1 MFAKWIWWINY
12 SLGGLAAVLVVW
24 ALVIRLFS
32 PGAIQ
37 EPESVQIGESKE
49 KALPQSALKIQ
60 PDTYAAIGEPVITS
74 KVVLPAL
81 TLPDLRPSLTYY
93 GTNTRP
99 DSSTGQVRLQFG
111 LTGNQAFVAVEQG
124 KPLYLLYDRSQMPG
138 RYIFSPDNVPTGLW
152 VEAVSRDND
161 AVVKVFLQD
170 ENGNLITEPRQ
181 RLEFT
186 LQEKEFARFGGGTWE
201 LGKMRVDGT
210 LLARQRA
217 RWYGQDEFMNRHG
230 GTEYA
235 AMTNKERIEFG
246 EGDERYVVYVGLN
259 ECLIWDGKR
268 WQLSSSVQS
277 SKTFPLL
284 CVKKIEDR
292 LMRLELWDV
301 EGKGRVALNLLK
313 STEAWAPQVIQ
324 RDFKFVSVRTLSQY
338 VFDIRKDRVVLRPG
352 DWLLQGK
359 EGWKRLVTPE
369 EIDAYVDGRLTGV
382 LFVFNGVVKKDD
394 GSQVLSATLYNSSRS
409 VAAPIEIPIEH
420 AGPVLGTGSKEPTAK
435 PEAAKHPESP
445 KPSVAPQ
452 IKERPVEIPQEKLP
466 EEKPAEPPLPVDQ
479 AAPMEI
485 QVPDLMSPNADEID
499 RIKQLLAPPSSP
511 TPVEPQDLPP
521 PPVIPPTHPFESLQ
535 PAPLSPQAS
544 MPTPTPLPEPIST
557 PTAQR
562 LESTRPPVRPLRTK
576 SRGGG

>member
-24 ALVIRLFS
+24 AMVIRMFS

-37 EPESVQIGESKE
+37 EPESVQLGGSKE
-49 KALPQSALKIQ
+49 KALPQSALKIR
-60 PDTYAAIGEPVITS
+60 PESYDAIGDPVITS
-74 KVVLPAL
+74 KVILPAL

-99 DSSTGQVRLQFG
+99 DSATGQVRLQFG
-111 LTGNQAFVAVEQG
+111 LTGNQAFVVIEQG
-124 KPLYLLYDRSQMPG
+124 KPLYLLYDRSQTPG

-152 VEAVSRDND
+152 IEAMSRDND

-170 ENGNLITEPRQ
+170 EYGNLIKEPRQ

-217 RWYGQDEFMNRHG
+217 RWYGQDEFMNKHG
-230 GTEYA
+230 GAEYA
-235 AMTNKERIEFG
+235 FAANKERVEFG

-313 STEAWAPQVIQ
+313 STEAWAPQVVQ

-369 EIDAYVDGRLTGV
+369 EIDAYVDGRLTGI

-394 GSQVLSATLYNSSRS
+394 GSQALSATLFNSSRS
-409 VAAPIEIPIEH
+409 VVVPIEIPIEH
-420 AGPVLGTGSKEPTAK
+420 AGPVLGTGSKESTAK
-435 PEAAKHPESP
+435 PEAVKHSESLKPSIAPQVKEKPLERLQEKPPEVKPGESP
-445 KPSVAPQ
+445 Q
-452 IKERPVEIPQEKLP
+452 PVM
-466 EEKPAEPPLPVDQ
+466 PAAPVDIQ
-479 AAPMEI
+479 APGQLA
-485 QVPDLMSPNADEID
+485 PNADEVE
-499 RIKQLLAPPSSP
+499 RVKQLLTPPALPIP
-511 TPVEPQDLPP
+511 TESQDLPP
-521 PPVIPPTHPFESLQ
+521 PPVISPTPPLEDLQ
-535 PAPLSPQAS
+535 PAPVFPRAGAF
-544 MPTPTPLPEPIST
+544 TPMSLPESLLM

-562 LESTRPPVRPLRTK
+562 LESTRLPVRPLRTK